1 MVPSILIEWAGSQLH
16 VPAPAEASD
25 LCRQQCPCVHGQGLR
40 NSSAAKSPCCSS
52 RGLKSRLQ
60 HMSVSGSFGNCT
72 IHISIGKTSDSEPNV
87 GVRNSLTAR
96 GRALPA
102 SWIAELRPWECEAGL
117 GRCTA
122 LPLQGQ
128 RAERAWQSLC
138 SQTSVPAFHPQVFF
152 LGPPPT
158 LALPSSGSHLCST
171 LRSPCPVPR
180 GEGSCLGFLEESV
193 GFRSGCRDGLGTPRV
208 QSFTLVG
215 SDLILNP

>member
-1 MVPSILIEWAGSQLH
+1 MLFFQRPEIPPPAYVSKRIFWQLYH
-16 VPAPAEASD
+16 SYINRKD
-25 LCRQQCPCVHGQGLR
+25 FRFR
-40 NSSAAKSPCCSS
+40 
-52 RGLKSRLQ
+52 
-60 HMSVSGSFGNCT
+60 
-72 IHISIGKTSDSEPNV
+72 EPNV

-102 SWIAELRPWECEAGL
+102 SWTAELRPWECEAGL

-138 SQTSVPAFHPQVFF
+138 SQTSVPALHPQVFF

-180 GEGSCLGFLEESV
+180 GEGSCLGFLEKSV